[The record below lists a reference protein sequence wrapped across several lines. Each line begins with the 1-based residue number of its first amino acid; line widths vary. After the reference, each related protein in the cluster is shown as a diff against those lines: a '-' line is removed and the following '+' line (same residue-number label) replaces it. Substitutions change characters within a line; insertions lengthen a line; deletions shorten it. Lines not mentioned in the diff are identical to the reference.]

1 MKHWVLE
8 VGNTRVKWAAFDASA
23 PVSAPPVTLKRA
35 AIDNLEAMDD
45 WRRDV
50 QEGDLVWVSG
60 SGNLEPWT
68 SITPSCHV
76 FGPGDGHPLPSL
88 VTSRE
93 TLGLDRV
100 ANAWGVLKGALE
112 GAEPDQSWL
121 ILDAGTCVTMDLLHM
136 GRHVGGVIAPGLEMR
151 LSAMSKGTAN
161 LPQIEMNDLSVDLCQ
176 ANALGLNTAEA
187 MLAGAVGG
195 LVAEIEGRWTA
206 MRQEV
211 PNLGLIL
218 TGGDAAHL
226 ELRGILPK
234 FADAHLTLKGHHALL
249 RHFHDIS

>member
-1 MKHWVLE
+1 
-8 VGNTRVKWAAFDASA
+8 
-23 PVSAPPVTLKRA
+23 
-35 AIDNLEAMDD
+35 
-45 WRRDV
+45 
-50 QEGDLVWVSG
+50 
-60 SGNLEPWT
+60 
-68 SITPSCHV
+68 
-76 FGPGDGHPLPSL
+76 
-88 VTSRE
+88 
-93 TLGLDRV
+93 
-100 ANAWGVLKGALE
+100 
-112 GAEPDQSWL
+112 
-121 ILDAGTCVTMDLLHM
+121 
-136 GRHVGGVIAPGLEMR
+136 MR

>member
-1 MKHWVLE
+1 
-8 VGNTRVKWAAFDASA
+8 
-23 PVSAPPVTLKRA
+23 
-35 AIDNLEAMDD
+35 
-45 WRRDV
+45 
-50 QEGDLVWVSG
+50 
-60 SGNLEPWT
+60 
-68 SITPSCHV
+68 
-76 FGPGDGHPLPSL
+76 
-88 VTSRE
+88 
-93 TLGLDRV
+93 
-100 ANAWGVLKGALE
+100 
-112 GAEPDQSWL
+112 
-121 ILDAGTCVTMDLLHM
+121 
-136 GRHVGGVIAPGLEMR
+136 MR
-151 LSAMSKGTAN
+151 LAAMSKGTAN

-176 ANALGLNTAEA
+176 AKALGLNTAEA